1 MVNLRFAFRMLFK
14 APFVTTVAII
24 SLALG
29 IGANAAIFSL
39 FNQVLMRPLPVER
52 PRELV
57 NLGSPGPKPGS
68 QSCGQPGDCDSVFS
82 YPMFRDL
89 EKQQTVLTGIAAHV
103 FFGANLAYN
112 SQTTSGTGALVSGSY
127 FPVLGLRPAAGRLLN
142 PSDDLPPGEP
152 HVVVLSHAYWQNGF
166 AGRADVVGEKMT
178 INGQSMSIVGVAPE
192 GFRGTTLGS
201 DPKVFVPIG
210 MRAQMIPFFKGFD
223 NRRSYWAYLF
233 GRLKPGVTID
243 KARASLSGQYQA
255 IINGVEAAEQKGMSE
270 ATLAK
275 FKAKVLTLENGSR
288 GQSDVHTEAQAPLTL
303 LFSVTGVVLL
313 IACANIAN
321 LLLARS
327 AARSG
332 EMAVRL
338 SIGASR
344 GRLIG
349 QLLFESC
356 VLAGLGGLAG
366 LLVARWTLGG
376 IAAMLP
382 ADATESLS
390 FSLDPAILLFATA
403 LSVATG
409 LFFGLFPA
417 LHSTRPDLAST
428 LKDNTRASAGA
439 KSATRFRK
447 SLVVAQIALS
457 MALLAAAGLFTRSL
471 LNVSRVDLGI
481 KIDNMVTF
489 GISPQLSGYD
499 PARTRALFDQIED
512 RLRALPGVSG
522 VTISIVGLL
531 VGNNY
536 GQGVSV
542 EGFAAG
548 PDTDTGSRY
557 DEVSPGFFKTMGIPL
572 LAGREFTRADVIGGR
587 KVAIVNETFA
597 EKFKLGKNAVGKL
610 MARSVGDAVKLEV
623 EIVGLAQDAKYSEVK
638 AKIPP
643 VFYVPTQQDD
653 QLGYGTF
660 YVRSGGDPAPLLKA
674 IPGVIASLDA
684 NLPVESLRTMP
695 QQVRENVFLDRMITT
710 LSAAFAI
717 VATVLAAIGL
727 YGVLAYTVALRT
739 REFGLRMALGADP
752 QRVRGMVLWQV
763 GWMTLIGAVVG
774 IGLAIGVGFAAA
786 SLLYEIKGYDP
797 TVLVMSVVAL
807 SVVALS
813 AGLIPAIRASR
824 IDPMRALRYG

>member
-1 MVNLRFAFRMLFK
+1 
-14 APFVTTVAII
+14 
-24 SLALG
+24 
-29 IGANAAIFSL
+29 
-39 FNQVLMRPLPVER
+39 
-52 PRELV
+52 
-57 NLGSPGPKPGS
+57 
-68 QSCGQPGDCDSVFS
+68 
-82 YPMFRDL
+82 
-89 EKQQTVLTGIAAHV
+89 
-103 FFGANLAYN
+103 
-112 SQTTSGTGALVSGSY
+112 
-127 FPVLGLRPAAGRLLN
+127 
-142 PSDDLPPGEP
+142 
-152 HVVVLSHAYWQNGF
+152 
-166 AGRADVVGEKMT
+166 
-178 INGQSMSIVGVAPE
+178 
-192 GFRGTTLGS
+192 
-201 DPKVFVPIG
+201 
-210 MRAQMIPFFKGFD
+210 
-223 NRRSYWAYLF
+223 
-233 GRLKPGVTID
+233 
-243 KARASLSGQYQA
+243 
-255 IINGVEAAEQKGMSE
+255 MSE

-275 FKAKVLTLENGSR
+275 FKTKVLTLENGSR

-332 EMAVRL
+332 EMAIRL

-349 QLLFESC
+349 QLLFEAC
-356 VLAGLGGLAG
+356 VLAVLGGAVG

-376 IAAMLP
+376 IAALLP
-382 ADATESLS
+382 ADAIESLS
-390 FSLDPAILLFATA
+390 FSLDPAILLFAAA

-428 LKDNTRASAGA
+428 LKDNTRQSAGT
-439 KSATRFRK
+439 KSAARFRK

-489 GISPQLSGYD
+489 SISPQLSGYD
-499 PARTRALFDQIED
+499 PARTRALFDQVED

-522 VTISIVGLL
+522 VTVSIVGLL

-542 EGFAAG
+542 EGFASG
-548 PDTDTGSRY
+548 PDTDNGSRY

-587 KVAIVNETFA
+587 KVAIVNEAFA

-610 MARSVGDAVKLEV
+610 MARSVGDAVKLEI
-623 EIVGLAQDAKYSEVK
+623 EIVGLAQNAKYSEVK

-660 YVRSGGDPAPLLKA
+660 YVRSGGDPTPLLKA
-674 IPGVIASLDA
+674 IPGVISSLDA

-710 LSAAFAI
+710 LSAAFAL

-727 YGVLAYTVALRT
+727 YGVLAYTVAQRT

-752 QRVRGMVLWQV
+752 QRVRGMVLRQV
-763 GWMTLIGAVVG
+763 GWMTLIGGAVG
-774 IGLAIGVGFAAA
+774 TGLALLVGMYAT
-786 SLLYEIKGYDP
+786 SLLYEIKGNDP
-797 TVLVMSVVAL
+797 TVLAL
-807 SVVALS
+807 SVAALAVVALS

-824 IDPMRALRYG
+824 IDPMRALRYE